1 MEAGFNPFFALT
13 SAIYYVFAFLFHEK
27 LRQIGVR
34 NNPKTVLFL
43 IFSFCN
49 LQQNTLHLVA
59 KHLAFCCRL
68 HCVLLLNA
76 RCFAANC
83 AVVLILVLLF

>member
-1 MEAGFNPFFALT
+1 MEARFNPFFALT

-49 LQQNTLHLVA
+49 LQQNTLHLAA
-59 KHLAFCCRL
+59 KRSAICSKTQG
-68 HCVLLLNA
+68 VLLQIALS
-76 RCFAANC
+76 F
-83 AVVLILVLLF
+83 

>member
-1 MEAGFNPFFALT
+1 
-13 SAIYYVFAFLFHEK
+13 

-49 LQQNTLHLVA
+49 LQQNTLHLAA
-59 KHLAFCCRL
+59 KRSAICSKTQG
-68 HCVLLLNA
+68 VLLQIALS
-76 RCFAANC
+76 F
-83 AVVLILVLLF
+83 